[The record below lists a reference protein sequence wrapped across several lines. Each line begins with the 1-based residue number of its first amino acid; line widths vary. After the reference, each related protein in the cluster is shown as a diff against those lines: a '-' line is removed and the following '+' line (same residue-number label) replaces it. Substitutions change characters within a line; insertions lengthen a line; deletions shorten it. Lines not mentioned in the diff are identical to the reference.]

1 MLKHS
6 LQFKLSQKLSPQQ
19 IQLMKLVQLPTQAF
33 EQRLQEELV
42 ENPALEESSKE
53 DNYEADDYEVN
64 TNDDDYD
71 DYDNEHIDTQDINI
85 DEYLSNDE
93 TPDYK
98 YQTNNYSDDDDDK
111 SLPFAAPISFHQDLI
126 NQLNTFILNDD
137 QRVIAEFLVGSIDDM
152 GYIRRTIQDI
162 VDDMAFTQGI
172 YTDEPT
178 VERILHL
185 VQELEPAGVG
195 ARDLQEC
202 LLLQLKHKTPSDAIS
217 LAINI
222 INLQF
227 DAFSKKHYD
236 KLLQKLDINQQQ
248 LRKAIDEIEKL
259 NPKPGGSFD
268 GNQKMIEHIVPDFT
282 IRIVDGEL
290 ELLLNGRNA
299 PELHVSKDY
308 QEMLQSYKDTSE
320 KSNSQKD
327 AVQFIKQ
334 KLDSAKWFIDAIKQR
349 QETLYV
355 TMNAIM
361 IYQQEYF
368 LEGEETKL
376 RPMIL
381 KDIADRV
388 GLDISTVSRVA
399 NSKYV
404 DTPYGTK
411 LIKEFFSESMTN
423 DQGEEVSTIEIK
435 NILQQVISE
444 EDKKKPLPDDQ
455 LAEILKER
463 GYPIAR
469 RTIAKYREQLDIP
482 VARLRKKI

>member
-19 IQLMKLVQLPTQAF
+19 IQLMKLIQLPLQAF

-42 ENPALEESSKE
+42 ENPALEGGMDEQVDSFDE
-53 DNYEADDYEVN
+53 YDNTDADN
-64 TNDDDYD
+64 YD
-71 DYDNEHIDTQDINI
+71 DYDNEHIDTGDINI

-98 YQTNNYSDDDDDK
+98 YQTNNYSDDDEDK
-111 SLPFAAPISFHQDLI
+111 SLPIAAQISFHQDLV
-126 NQLNTFILNDD
+126 NQLNTFILSDED
-137 QRVIAEFLVGSIDDM
+137 REIAEFLVGSIEDS
-152 GYIRRTIQDI
+152 GYIRRSIQDI

-172 YTDEPT
+172 YTDEKA
-178 VERILHL
+178 VERVLQI
-185 VQELEPAGVG
+185 VQQLEPSGVG

-202 LLLQLKHKTPSDAIS
+202 LLIQLKHKTPTDSIQ
-217 LAINI
+217 LAALVIEK
-222 INLQF
+222 QF
-227 DAFSKKHYD
+227 EAFTKKHYD
-236 KLLQKLDINQQQ
+236 KLLQKFDISKDQ
-248 LRKAIDEIEKL
+248 LKKAIDEIEKL

-268 GNQKMIEHIVPDFT
+268 SSSRTVEHIVPDFT
-282 IRIVDGEL
+282 IKVVDGKL
-290 ELLLNGRNA
+290 ELYLNARNA
-299 PELHVSKDY
+299 PELHVSKEY
-308 QEMLQSYKDTSE
+308 QDMLQTYKDTGD
-320 KSNSQKD
+320 KSASQKD

-349 QETLYV
+349 QETLLV

-361 IYQQEYF
+361 HFQYDYF
-368 LEGEETKL
+368 LDGEEARLK
-376 RPMIL
+376 PMIL
-381 KDIADRV
+381 KDIADKV

-411 LIKEFFSESMTN
+411 LIKEFFSEAMKN
-423 DQGEEVSTIEIK
+423 DQGEDVSTIEIK
-435 NILQQVISE
+435 KILETVIAQ
-444 EDKKKPLPDDQ
+444 EDKSKPLPDED
-455 LAEILKER
+455 LAQILKEK